1 MSDIKQTVLSSLEDV
16 GYSFGEL
23 AKSHRA
29 AQDAISNYFAALS
42 QPAIFQVGPIFALPA
57 EAGPAPKA
65 GDQKRG
71 RGPNKVKKEK
81 DPNAPKRPPSAY
93 LEYQN
98 SVRQEFRERY
108 PNDSYA
114 EVLRKIGQ
122 LWRAMTDEQKKP
134 WIDQYQDKQAEYKE
148 EQKTYAVEHP
158 AQPVASTSGSGGGGA
173 GAGETKNLGTGK
185 KRGRKSKKEKEA
197 LSALAEQEQEEGEG
211 QGQGQG
217 QDIIVGDPPV
227 EDDESD
233 EDDTSSEAS
242 PRSRPSKQS
251 PLHKD
256 HKGDKHKV
264 KKSKSM
270 A

>member
-1 MSDIKQTVLSSLEDV
+1 MGDIKQTVLSSLEDV

-65 GDQKRG
+65 SDAQKRG
-71 RGPNKVKKEK
+71 RGPDKVKKEK

-173 GAGETKNLGTGK
+173 GETKNLGTGK
-185 KRGRKSKKEKEA
+185 KRGRKSKKEKEVFSAAIAA
-197 LSALAEQEQEEGEG
+197 LVEQEQEEGEG
-211 QGQGQG
+211 QGQ
-217 QDIIVGDPPV
+217 DIVVGDLPV

-251 PLHKD
+251 PLHKE

-264 KKSKSM
+264 KKSKSR